1 MKRACA
7 FLGILLALINFSSCG
22 QKEEGNS
29 FTGLV
34 EGRVF
39 SIASP
44 VSDRLVELYIEEGDF
59 VEAGQVLGKIDSASL
74 KLQRQSLLAKKDQI
88 SLQLDELALTMAQLK
103 ESWQFYHS
111 LYEKN
116 RDLLKV
122 DAVSEQSV
130 QELKLNADKWERD
143 LAAAKLREQ
152 ALRRQR
158 DELDFS
164 LEELALMV
172 EKADLSAPASGY
184 IDRLF
189 YEKGE
194 FVPGLRPVAQL
205 ISLEKVWCYLY
216 LGESALAEIRPGL
229 EVEARLGDRRFK
241 ARIEHI
247 NSRAEFTPTEVL
259 TDENRASLA
268 YAVRVRIENP
278 EGVLKIG
285 MPVEIHWRDT
295 E

>member
-1 MKRACA
+1 MKQT
-7 FLGILLALINFSSCG
+7 FTLLGIVLILLVFVSCG
-22 QKEEGNS
+22 QKEEGTR

-44 VSDRLVELYIEEGDF
+44 VSDRLVELNIEEGDF
-59 VEAGQVLGKIDSASL
+59 IEAGSIIGKIDSAGL
-74 KLQRQSLLAKKDQI
+74 ELQKQALLAKREQI
-88 SLQLDELALTMAQLK
+88 GLQLEELLLTMAQLK
-103 ESWQFYHS
+103 ESWQFYFS

-116 RDLLKV
+116 RDLLKI

-130 QELKLNADKWERD
+130 RELKLNADKWERD
-143 LAAAKLREQ
+143 LAAAKLRRQ
-152 ALRRQR
+152 ALRLQQ
-158 DELDFS
+158 DELDTR
-164 LEELALMV
+164 LEELSLMM
-172 EKADLSAPASGY
+172 EKAELTAPAAGY

-194 FVPGLRPVAQL
+194 FVPPLRPVAQL
-205 ISLEKVWCYLY
+205 INLEKVWCYLY
-216 LGESALAEIRPGL
+216 LGESALAAIRPGL

-259 TDENRASLA
+259 TDENRASLS
-268 YAVRVRIENP
+268 YAVRVGIDNP

-285 MPVEIHWRDT
+285 MPVEIHWQDA

>member
-1 MKRACA
+1 MKQACTL
-7 FLGILLALINFSSCG
+7 LGILLVLVSFSSCEQDG
-22 QKEEGNS
+22 EGNS

-44 VSDRLVELYIEEGDF
+44 LSDRLVDLNIEEGDF
-59 VEAGQVLGKIDSASL
+59 VEAGSIVGRIDSASIE
-74 KLQRQSLLAKKDQI
+74 LQRQALLAKRGQI
-88 SLQLDELALTMAQLK
+88 GLQLEELVLTMAQLK
-103 ESWQFYHS
+103 ESWQFYFS

-116 RDLLKV
+116 RDLLKI

-143 LAAAKLREQ
+143 LAAAKLKEKT
-152 ALRRQR
+152 LRLQQ
-158 DELDFS
+158 DELDIR
-164 LEELALMV
+164 LEELNLML
-172 EKADLSAPASGY
+172 EKAELTAPASGY

-194 FVPGLRPVAQL
+194 FVPPLRPVAQL
-205 ISLEKVWCYLY
+205 INLEKVWCYLY

-229 EVEARLGDRRFK
+229 EVEARLGDRRFA

-268 YAVRVRIENP
+268 YAVRVGIENP

-285 MPVEIHWRDT
+285 MPVEIHWRDA